1 MCIYICFKVLDKEK
15 KGSLW
20 FKNHNMKQT
29 ARVAINFSTV
39 FEKRV
44 VWFPSNLEAS
54 VRNVQNI
61 FSFIISRVS
70 MK

>member
-1 MCIYICFKVLDKEK
+1 
-15 KGSLW
+15 
-20 FKNHNMKQT
+20 MKQT

-54 VRNVQNI
+54 VRNAHNI
-61 FSFIISRVS
+61 SSFVISQVS